1 MRQASHSR
9 LTWGAAAF
17 LLAALLAWPA
27 TTQAQLGGLL
37 PPLTSPTTTT
47 VNGDAAAVRATL
59 LGVTTT
65 LSDTGTLTGPNDA
78 RDASMTT
85 GSVPSLLAGETLH
98 AVTLGW
104 PDEVDSEAALS
115 NLNLNV
121 AGVGISADLVMS
133 RASQVLGAPSQG
145 SSVLNNLTIN
155 GMPISVTGLP
165 NQTVAI
171 PGGQVILNEQSV
183 SSTGAMVVNAV
194 HVVINGVAD
203 VAIASATAGVS

>member
-1 MRQASHSR
+1 MRSQCHVRSAWAIAT
-9 LTWGAAAF
+9 L

-27 TTQAQLGGLL
+27 ASQAQLGGLPSL
-37 PPLTSPTTTT
+37 SGTTTT
-47 VNGDAAAVRATL
+47 VTGDAAAVRATL

-65 LSDTGTLTGPNDA
+65 LSDTGTLTGPNDS

-85 GSVPSLLAGETLH
+85 GSVPSLLTGETLH

-115 NLNLNV
+115 NLNMTV
-121 AGVGISADLVMS
+121 GGVGISADLVLA

-145 SSVLNNLTIN
+145 SSILNNLTIN

-165 NQTVAI
+165 NQTIAI

-183 SSTGAMVVNAV
+183 SPTGAMVVNAV
-194 HVVINGVAD
+194 HVVVTGVAD
-203 VAIASATAGVS
+203 VVIGSATAGVA